1 MGMTKAENA
10 EREGQRC
17 EKDLADRG
25 GGGARGRRG
34 GDLLQRGG
42 KDPILPQSL
51 GAGPQLCQHLGF
63 GLLTPRTVR

>member
-1 MGMTKAENA
+1 MQNGRDSVVRRTWLTVAEV
-10 EREGQRC
+10 
-17 EKDLADRG
+17 
-25 GGGARGRRG
+25 GARGRRG
-34 GDLLQRGG
+34 GDLRQRGG